1 LDQTGQEERKRTD
14 RILDRQVALG
24 CGGCRAD
31 VGKLKEKRE
40 REREKSAARAPQPHG
55 EGGEEGLTCVLLFW
69 TEKESDGR

>member
-1 LDQTGQEERKRTD
+1 MRRMQSGCRKAERK
-14 RILDRQVALG
+14 
-24 CGGCRAD
+24 
-31 VGKLKEKRE
+31 ERE

>member
-1 LDQTGQEERKRTD
+1 MRRMQSGCRKAERK
-14 RILDRQVALG
+14 
-24 CGGCRAD
+24 
-31 VGKLKEKRE
+31 E